1 MFSPFGGVEKVD
13 VVTNSAN
20 GQPRGYALVDMS
32 TGTAEMAIAQL
43 HGSKLKGRLITVRE
57 ALPKAGSADA

>member
-1 MFSPFGGVEKVD
+1 VD

-57 ALPKAGSADA
+57 ALPKTGSSAA